1 MDQWT
6 TFLQDKWYV
15 LIVALVVIVL
25 VVKLVKT
32 VVKWVIILVLLAA
45 LAIYGYNYKDKL
57 ADVVQDAVSTISVA
71 AQDQLTKAIKDE
83 VKEAKYVK
91 NADGSYTVKS
101 KTVQIDGKPGS
112 NDVKL
117 TIAGQSFTIKADEAL
132 QKFIDQA
139 KQNS

>member
-6 TFLQDKWYV
+6 SFLQDKWYV
-15 LIVALVVIVL
+15 LAIALVVIVL

-32 VVKWVIILVLLAA
+32 VVKWIIILVLLAA
-45 LAIYGYNYKDKL
+45 VAIYGYNYKDQL
-57 ADVVQDAVSTISVA
+57 ADVVQGAVSTIGA
-71 AQDQLTKAIKDE
+71 TAQDQLTKALKDE

-112 NDVKL
+112 NDVKV

-139 KQNS
+139 KQNP